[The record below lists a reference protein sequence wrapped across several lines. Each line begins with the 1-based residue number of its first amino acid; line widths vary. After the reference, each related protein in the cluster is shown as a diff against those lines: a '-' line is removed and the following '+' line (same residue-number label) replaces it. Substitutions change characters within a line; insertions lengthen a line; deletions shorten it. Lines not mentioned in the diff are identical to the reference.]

1 MANKPHNLEKR
12 GKVWYF
18 RKTYKGKAYHI
29 RLSSNRAEA
38 IRMRDDYL
46 YELRHYGELRSRIDA
61 ASQNTRHEDMLFGE
75 VALLWKKIREA
86 DIKQKQLKESTWRD
100 YRSIMNTYIL
110 PYFGNM
116 VISEITVADVEDFIA
131 TLKCS
136 PKRINN
142 ILIPLRSLFKM
153 AKKRK
158 IVPENI
164 MLEVENL
171 KTEQPDI
178 FPLTKEEVKLF
189 LECVEPRYRPFF
201 TVAFGTG
208 MRFGEMAALKWHNVD
223 FRRRQIHIRESRVY
237 GIEGSPKTKK
247 SKRTIDMLK
256 PVFKALKELKQRSGE
271 DEYVFRDLKGRL
283 MVPDHIRKQVWIP
296 TLKKAE
302 LPYRPMI
309 QTRHTFATIAV
320 DSGEDLG
327 WVQQM
332 LGHSSLQMIYTRYY
346 GWLKKHTRNDGSA
359 FEASFAV
366 GEPDK
371 IKNDKPIT

>member
-153 AKKRK
+153 AKKK
-158 IVPENI
+158 EN
-164 MLEVENL
+164 
-171 KTEQPDI
+171 
-178 FPLTKEEVKLF
+178 
-189 LECVEPRYRPFF
+189 
-201 TVAFGTG
+201 
-208 MRFGEMAALKWHNVD
+208 
-223 FRRRQIHIRESRVY
+223 
-237 GIEGSPKTKK
+237 
-247 SKRTIDMLK
+247 
-256 PVFKALKELKQRSGE
+256 
-271 DEYVFRDLKGRL
+271 
-283 MVPDHIRKQVWIP
+283 
-296 TLKKAE
+296 
-302 LPYRPMI
+302 
-309 QTRHTFATIAV
+309 
-320 DSGEDLG
+320 
-327 WVQQM
+327 
-332 LGHSSLQMIYTRYY
+332 SS
-346 GWLKKHTRNDGSA
+346 
-359 FEASFAV
+359 
-366 GEPDK
+366 
-371 IKNDKPIT
+371 